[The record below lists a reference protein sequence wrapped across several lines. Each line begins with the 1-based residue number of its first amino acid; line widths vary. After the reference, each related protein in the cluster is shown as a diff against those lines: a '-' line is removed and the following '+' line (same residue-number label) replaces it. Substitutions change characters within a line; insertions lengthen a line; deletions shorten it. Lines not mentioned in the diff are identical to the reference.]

1 MNNSLNTP
9 SITQY
14 IKKKKKSLSLSL
26 STLAMAMVVEVAD
39 LTTNQK
45 KKKKPT
51 FYLWPKIALKAVD
64 NKPTKLPLSL

>member
-39 LTTNQK
+39 LTTNK
-45 KKKKPT
+45 KNP
-51 FYLWPKIALKAVD
+51 PSISDLK
-64 NKPTKLPLSL
+64 LR